1 MSKKRLC
8 LFVFLGTIFVTSLGI
23 VLSRNNINFS
33 GLLNASVAVKEDN
46 TDVIE
51 SAKRMILDNID
62 KYDGEVSITIND
74 LIKNKYLSI
83 EELEKNNTIYSDDTR
98 VIIIVKN
105 GRIIDTYIKNNL
117 FRNVYSCEDLC
128 YLNDDNYIAYN
139 NDIYRIIKIDQNG
152 YLYITNGDIK
162 KLKNNNIN
170 KELRRIYNNLD
181 KSITDNVVSLSENDI
196 NNYKIDIQRDI
207 IINTNSGYKKY
218 NSINEQIEDIS
229 TVENSY
235 IIPVIIL
242 KNNLSYE
249 MGTGSKFNPY
259 ILSK

>member
-196 NNYKIDIQRDI
+196 NNYKIDIKRDI

>member
-51 SAKRMILDNID
+51 SAKRMVLDNIS
-62 KYDGEVSITIND
+62 KYNGEVSVTIND

-152 YLYITNGDIK
+152 YLYITNEEIEK
-162 KLKNNNIN
+162 IKNNNIN

-181 KSITDNVVSLSENDI
+181 KSLIENVVSLSENDI

>member
-51 SAKRMILDNID
+51 SAKRMVLDNIS
-62 KYDGEVSITIND
+62 KYNGEVSVTIND

-128 YLNDDNYIAYN
+128 YLNEDNYIAYN

-152 YLYITNGDIK
+152 YLYITNEEIEKIK
-162 KLKNNNIN
+162 NDNIN

-181 KSITDNVVSLSENDI
+181 KSLIENVVSLSEDDI
-196 NNYKIDIQRDI
+196 KNFKIDIQRDI
-207 IINTNSGYKKY
+207 IINTNSGYKKF

>member
-51 SAKRMILDNID
+51 SAKRMVLDNIS
-62 KYDGEVSITIND
+62 KYNGEVSVTIND